1 MFAKLAVLTISL
13 ALCACA
19 LLCLR
24 QMRTQSAHE
33 FAEARLRVLQR
44 DNDFWRLRTQIAA
57 RVTPERV
64 QQLAAKVYALKPMS
78 SEPNPGTLAGPV
90 MDTPR

>member
-1 MFAKLAVLTISL
+1 MKRLSTL
-13 ALCACA
+13 ALAACA

-33 FAEARLRVLQR
+33 LAEARLRVLQR
-44 DNDFWRLRTQIAA
+44 DNEFWRLRTQIAA

-64 QQLAAKVYALKPMS
+64 EQLAARINPLKPIPA
-78 SEPNPGTLAGPV
+78 EPAPGALAGPLP
-90 MDTPR
+90 DSPR